1 MQILEGMFQT
11 FKHELFYTHFALMVV
26 SRQQPVSAPRPTA
39 HWHALLTLVYA
50 LGLIGAFQT
59 FHIFLTILTD
69 PSFFTFPS
77 FASVLSS
84 SH

>member
-26 SRQQPVSAPRPTA
+26 SRQQPVSATRPTV
-39 HWHALLTLVYA
+39 HALLTLVYA